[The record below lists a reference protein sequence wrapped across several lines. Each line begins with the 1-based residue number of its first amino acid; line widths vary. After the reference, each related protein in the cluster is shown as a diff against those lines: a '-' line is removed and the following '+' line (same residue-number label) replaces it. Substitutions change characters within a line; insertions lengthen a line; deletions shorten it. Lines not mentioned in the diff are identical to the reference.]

1 MCTCFPHSLSIFFLC
16 VLSVLCAD
24 VRENDYTFYPTQG
37 QVTELV
43 FFRDIYYQMV
53 QLPDPAWLYILL
65 MMKWI
70 SFDYDFSFKI
80 CCSSRK
86 YISGTSRTDSP
97 PLPPPGNKLQH
108 KPCPPHFSWMPSRSP
123 LYLTHPVSPKFEL
136 CLVKFNRGQG
146 MLSRSILDRLSRTNE
161 SEMTI
166 AYAQQGRLTCSIWS
180 LQFEG
185 LLPLVREVV
194 RGSSGFRL

>member
-1 MCTCFPHSLSIFFLC
+1 
-16 VLSVLCAD
+16 
-24 VRENDYTFYPTQG
+24 
-37 QVTELV
+37 
-43 FFRDIYYQMV
+43 MV
-53 QLPDPAWLYILL
+53 QLPDPAWPYILL

-80 CCSSRK
+80 CCSSWK
-86 YISGTSRTDSP
+86 YISGTSRAD
-97 PLPPPGNKLQH
+97 
-108 KPCPPHFSWMPSRSP
+108 PPHPTAAQASSSPFSWTPSRSP
-123 LYLTHPVSPKFEL
+123 LYLTHPVCPKFEL

-146 MLSRSILDRLSRTNE
+146 MLSRSILDGSVAQNE

-166 AYAQQGRLTCSIWS
+166 AYARRGRLTRSIWS

-194 RGSSGFRL
+194 RGSSGFGL